1 MTATTPQIGKHKKVS
16 LQYSLTT
23 GGGVVVRAA
32 TEKAIQYVHGCGALF
47 PKLEAA
53 LEGHATGEI
62 VRARLLPD
70 DAFGR
75 RNTELL
81 HEVPLS
87 AVPPGEQITVG
98 GTLVG
103 EDEQGQ
109 AVTFRIAAI
118 AGDTLTL
125 DANHPL
131 AGETLVFEIEIQ
143 DIRDATAQEIAQAA
157 GDTLQRPDNRPDN

>member
-1 MTATTPQIGKHKKVS
+1 MTACNRIGKHKKIT

-32 TEKAIQYVHGCGALF
+32 TDKAIQYVHGCGTLF

-53 LEGHATGEI
+53 LEGRATGEI
-62 VRARLLPD
+62 MRARLLPD

-81 HEVPLS
+81 HEVPL
-87 AVPPGEQITVG
+87 ATMPPGEQYEVG

-103 EDEQGQ
+103 QDEQGQ
-109 AVTFRIAAI
+109 SVTFRIVAI
-118 AGDTLTL
+118 EDGLLKL

-131 AGETLVFEIEIQ
+131 AGETLIFEIEIQ
-143 DIRDATAQEIAQAA
+143 DIRDATAQEIAQA
-157 GDTLQRPDNRPDN
+157 GG

>member
-1 MTATTPQIGKHKKVS
+1 MMATNRIGKHKKVS
-16 LQYSLTT
+16 LQYSLAT

-32 TEKAIQYVHGCGALF
+32 TDKAIEYVHGCGTLF

-53 LEGHATGEI
+53 LEGRTTGEI

-75 RNTELL
+75 RNTELV
-81 HEVPLS
+81 HEVSLS
-87 AVPPGEQITVG
+87 DMPPGEHIEVG
-98 GTLVG
+98 GSLVG
-103 EDEQGQ
+103 QDEQGQ
-109 AVTFRIAAI
+109 SITFRVTAI
-118 AGDTLTL
+118 EDGLLKL

-143 DIRDATAQEIAQAA
+143 DIRDATAQDIALASNSIQSPEA
-157 GDTLQRPDNRPDN
+157 

>member
-1 MTATTPQIGKHKKVS
+1 MTATHRIEKHKHVS
-16 LQYSLTT
+16 LQYNLTT
-23 GGGVVVRAA
+23 GGGAVVRAA

-53 LEGHATGEI
+53 LEGHATGDI

-81 HEVPLS
+81 HEAPLS
-87 AVPPGEQITVG
+87 AVPPGEQISVG

-103 EDEQGQ
+103 QDEQGQ
-109 AVTFRIAAI
+109 AITFRITAI
-118 AGDTLTL
+118 EGDTLKL

-131 AGETLVFEIEIQ
+131 AGETLIFEIEVQ
-143 DIRDATAQEIAQAA
+143 DIRDATAQEIAQASTPSA
-157 GDTLQRPDNRPDN
+157 P